1 MVTIK
6 RYSNRK
12 MYNTDSKSY
21 VTLDEISELVQAG
34 IEIKVID
41 HLTRTD
47 ITAAIMTQVLAKQEK
62 NTGGMIPKALLER
75 MVQLSGLTLYSM
87 RESMKAFLDPVVYMQ
102 DDITRRLDSLLRQR
116 KLDSQTVDQLKT
128 LLLDPELDPVLI
140 KDEEEQP
147 AATVQEVQ
155 RLLDQIEALEKEFS
169 ELEKQKKK
177 LG

>member
-34 IEIKVID
+34 AEIKVID
-41 HLTRTD
+41 HLTRAD

-75 MVQLSGLTLYSM
+75 MVQLSGLTLFSM
-87 RESMKAFLDPVVYMQ
+87 RESMKAFLDPISYMQ
-102 DDITRRLDSLLRQR
+102 DDITRRLDVLRRQE
-116 KLDSQTVDQLKT
+116 KLDDESVQTLKT
-128 LLLDPELDPVLI
+128 LLLDPDLDPVLV

-147 AATVQEVQ
+147 AATIQEVQ
-155 RLLDQIEALEKEFS
+155 RLLDQIEALEKEFAM
-169 ELEKQKKK
+169 LEQKKNS
-177 LG
+177 